1 MRIFAILAAVLAFAL
16 PVQAQQKDIE
26 AVIASQLQYFQ
37 KDDFAGAF
45 THAAPNIKQI
55 FRTPERFGQMVT
67 NGYPM
72 VHRPAEIQFKELET
86 NAGVQVQNVLIRD
99 LKGTYYL
106 AQYTMVMVDGEWQIA
121 GVNIVPAQG
130 GGV

>member
-37 KDDFAGAF
+37 KDDFAGAI

-130 GGV
+130 VGV